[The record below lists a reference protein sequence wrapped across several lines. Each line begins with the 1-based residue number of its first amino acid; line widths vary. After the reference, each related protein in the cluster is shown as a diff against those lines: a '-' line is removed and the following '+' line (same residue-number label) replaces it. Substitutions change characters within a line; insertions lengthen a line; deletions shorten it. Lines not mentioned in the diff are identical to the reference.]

1 MTTILEN
8 TYVSQAWFSY
18 VNVPLF
24 TWHIDI
30 LQLVKHLLSWNEWL
44 MGSFGCVKSVYRFCG
59 IASLS
64 AVVFLDESFPLQICR
79 AKGWQNFRLPEMIV
93 NYF

>member
-59 IASLS
+59 IASLN
-64 AVVFLDESFPLQICR
+64 AVVFWMSLFLYKFMEQRDGKTLGSQ
-79 AKGWQNFRLPEMIV
+79 K
-93 NYF
+93 